1 MTHSPSFRRRGGSDE
16 TPAVTGRIDNANKA
30 RAVSING
37 MSGESMGRTSV
48 LTNSYLI
55 RNSFFDKLITD
66 ENLQE
71 FLTLVA
77 TTI

>member
-37 MSGESMGRTSV
+37 MSGESMGRTGV
-48 LTNSYLI
+48 LNQQL
-55 RNSFFDKLITD
+55 FDKK
-66 ENLQE
+66 
-71 FLTLVA
+71 FFF
-77 TTI
+77 